1 MKKNGELIVCKSNE
15 LIQKYK
21 FSLSKAEMRV
31 VNFIIANISSPL
43 YDEEFNTMIFDISDF
58 YKAMGIDNP
67 NGQTYAYIKNVIR
80 GLRNKTSDWIQI
92 GDYETIVS
100 WIEKPKFFSGSGK
113 VELKLDDDLKPY
125 LLKMNG
131 YMQAQLNYYYQMH
144 SKYSM
149 RLYELLKTWEKA
161 GIKEFEIED
170 LRMCIDAYQK
180 SYTNYAILKNKVL
193 DPAIQDINKITD
205 LTVSYETKKRGRKV
219 THIEFTIEKKAKK
232 KVEEPEQL
240 PGQMGIYD
248 YPDIVPEEEPDR
260 TAEELYVQCVNN
272 EAFNSEFTAEKA
284 AYLIEIGKVR
294 AQERVSE
301 ENLFDVE
308 AANAEKISYYREKY
322 LQMKSGS
329 TSKTVAGRAK
339 YLEKIL
345 IAERDAHEVPT
356 PANHSKS
363 KNKFNNFHQRDYNMS
378 ELEQQLLN
386 SQK

>member
-31 VNFIIANISSPL
+31 VNFIIANINSPL

-67 NGQTYAYIKNVIR
+67 NGQTYTYIKNVIR

-100 WIEKPKFFSGSGK
+100 WIEKPKFFNGTGK

-180 SYTNYAILKNKVL
+180 SYTNYAILKSKVL

-219 THIEFTIEKKAKK
+219 THIEFTIKK
-232 KVEEPEQL
+232 KTKEKSEEPDQL
-240 PGQMGIYD
+240 PGQIGIYD
-248 YPDIVPEEEPDR
+248 YLDVVPENTQ
-260 TAEELYVQCVNN
+260 TAEDLYVQRVND
-272 EAFNSEFTAEKA
+272 EAFNSEFTVEKA
-284 AYLIEIGKVR
+284 AYLVEIGKAR

-301 ENLFDVE
+301 DNIFDAE
-308 AANAEKISYYREKY
+308 AANAEKIGYYREKY
-322 LQMKSGS
+322 LQMRAGS

-345 IAERDAHEVPT
+345 IADRDEEKRDQEHG
-356 PANHSKS
+356 NQKNN
-363 KNKFNNFHQRDYNMS
+363 NKFNNFKQRDYNIS
-378 ELEQQLLN
+378 DLEQQLLR